1 MLPGI
6 AFSRIGFEQ
15 PEYLWLLVA
24 PVLMLAWWWRRLL
37 ARLTDRRRLMARRTL
52 PVTESLS
59 RTGELPFWLCL
70 ILAIACLVV
79 ALARP
84 HGPATLLR
92 QGGIDLMVLQDA
104 SASMRVADV
113 AGDRYQRSM
122 AFLRLLGD
130 TLSWKSD
137 RVSLSLFARIVA
149 PQVRLTSDP
158 NTLFFFFD
166 HLDKQPPFRVDE
178 DTTWDTNLELG
189 IRWGLRMLER
199 DEKLHGKSANAK
211 MFLVL
216 SDGELWSGEVKKAI
230 ADSVARNV
238 PVFVVGVG
246 TLGGGKM
253 PIFHDAEGQP
263 VRDPTVPTHSRLD
276 RDSLQTIA
284 RAGGG
289 QYFELDRDGDRRIA
303 SAIVDA
309 GKRLAPTLAVGGKT
323 ESLYWYCLVMA
334 AGWLC
339 IGLLFLRDTTNLR
352 LQFAAL
358 TVTLLWFW
366 HVTM

>member
-6 AFSRIGFEQ
+6 DFSRIGFDQ
-15 PEYLWLLVA
+15 PEYLWLLIA
-24 PVLMLAWWWRRLL
+24 PAALLPWWLRRLL
-37 ARLTDRRRLMARRTL
+37 ARLADRRRLMARRAL
-52 PVTESLS
+52 PVRESLS
-59 RTGELPFWLCL
+59 KTGELPFWLCL
-70 ILAIACLVV
+70 ILAIACLIV

-92 QGGIDLMVLQDA
+92 QGGIDLMILQDA

-122 AFLRLLGD
+122 RFLRVLCD

-137 RVSLSLFARIVA
+137 RVSLSLFAHVVA

-166 HLDKQPPFRVDE
+166 HLDKEPPFRIDV

-189 IRWGLRMLER
+189 IRAGLRMLER

-230 ADSVARNV
+230 AESVARNV
-238 PVFVVGVG
+238 PIFVVGVG
-246 TLGGGKM
+246 TLGGGPM
-253 PIFHDAEGQP
+253 PVFHDAEGQP
-263 VRDPTVPTHSRLD
+263 VHDSSVPTHSRLD
-276 RDSLQTIA
+276 RDSLQAIA
-284 RAGGG
+284 HAGGG
-289 QYFELDRDGDRRIA
+289 QYFELDRDGDRHIA
-303 SAIVDA
+303 MAIVEA
-309 GKRLAPTLAVGGKT
+309 GKRLAPTLAVGGKA
-323 ESLYWYCLVMA
+323 ESLYWYCLVLA
-334 AGWLC
+334 AGWLF
-339 IGLLFLRDTTNLR
+339 IGLLFLREPPGLR
-352 LQFAAL
+352 LQLTAL
-358 TVTLLWFW
+358 GLTLLLFW
-366 HVTM
+366 HLTA